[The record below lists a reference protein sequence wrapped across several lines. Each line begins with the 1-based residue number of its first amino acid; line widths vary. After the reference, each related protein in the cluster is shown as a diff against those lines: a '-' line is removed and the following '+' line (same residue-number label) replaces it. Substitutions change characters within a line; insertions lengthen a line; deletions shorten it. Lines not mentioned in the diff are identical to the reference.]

1 MKALETRT
9 RIEIKNILFPTDFS
23 QAADAA
29 IPYAAELVRRFG
41 AKLHVLHVRP
51 PVINPMT
58 EPATW
63 PVLERAANAEAEA
76 QRQAVIGAFPGIKP
90 EVLIEEG
97 GLLADPEIRD

>member
-1 MKALETRT
+1 MKALETRA
-9 RIEIKNILFPTDFS
+9 RIEIKNVLFSTDFS

-29 IPYAAELVRRFG
+29 IPYAVELVRRFG

-63 PVLERAANAEAEA
+63 PVLEKAANAEAEA
-76 QRQAVIGAFPGIKP
+76 QRQGVIGAFPGIKP
-90 EVLIEEG
+90 EVLMKKETFG
-97 GLLADPEIRD
+97 RS